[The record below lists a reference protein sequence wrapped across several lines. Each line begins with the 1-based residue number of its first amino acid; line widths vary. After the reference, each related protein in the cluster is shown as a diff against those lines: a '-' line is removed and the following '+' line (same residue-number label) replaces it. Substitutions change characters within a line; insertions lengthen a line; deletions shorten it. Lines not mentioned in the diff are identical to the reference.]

1 MDVVA
6 SWRAALRIA
15 WREARRAKG
24 RSVLV
29 AVMLALPVLALSAAA
44 VTSDMMTLT
53 GAEKATQRMGAA
65 DARIEWP
72 RHRPMMQ
79 LPDPAESYVIVFPD
93 PGPGGQID
101 VNTPEWAAA
110 DQPGTQEEL
119 IEALP
124 GSTVVPV
131 RRGTTVVRTPDGLG
145 QPDAVMVD
153 ATSPLTRGYVE
164 ILAGRAPA
172 APTEVAL
179 TKQAMAWLE
188 AGIGDDV
195 TVVAGETTRP
205 YTVVGQVEFPS
216 LLDSVLLFAYDA
228 DDETVSEWFA
238 LRENSWLVDTPEPIG
253 WDRVLEL
260 NERGMLVASRA
271 VFEHP
276 PADEDVPL
284 RQTEWTGNRLV
295 QPEDLALAVLVGGLA
310 LLEVVLLAGP
320 AFAISARR
328 RQRQLALV
336 AANGGTPAH
345 VRRIVLADGVV
356 LGLLGAGLGLAL
368 GITGAFLARP
378 WFEET
383 IAHVRGGAYRVFP
396 EALVAIAG
404 LAVVTGL
411 LAALVPA
418 FITAR
423 QDVVASLAGRR
434 GITRSRKRW
443 IAVGLAM
450 IVLGAVVT
458 CLGALA
464 ADTVIMLGGLIIGE
478 LGLVLCTPALIGLV
492 ARVGRIVP
500 LAPRI
505 ALRDAARNR
514 AAAAPAIAAVMAAVA
529 GTVALGMYLD
539 SQTAHERNQYQQET
553 PTGTA
558 SVHFGYGGDD
568 WANSPSLAAIEQ
580 AMRTALPVAEV
591 HTVGTVICPDG
602 PEQATCDLQVVA
614 NDQCPQLLAWNNGD
628 QLTTEQRRQA
638 SANPACDTRNL
649 SGTTTTKVID
659 GRALSVL
666 TGASGDDLRAAEQV
680 LASGGVVVRSPLL
693 ITEGK
698 VTVAVIRP
706 DPTVDPE
713 MIGVG
718 RYVPIQDGTQ
728 IPPGHTVEYVT
739 LPGHLLTTGIRTGPA
754 FVTPATVA
762 RLGLVSD
769 ESALVG
775 ATTRAPTTSDEERAR
790 ALLQPL
796 DAFPYIEHGFQ
807 PRYDQTLLVLLA
819 ASAIITIG
827 AASVG
832 TALTAADSRQ
842 DLSTLAAVGASPRLR
857 RGLSVSQSWVIAGLG
872 SILGSAVGLG
882 TAIAVIAM
890 IGQEYETLWPFDGP
904 PTPVMPWST
913 LLITLVLVPAIAVL
927 GAGLFTRSRL
937 PIERRL

>member
-1 MDVVA
+1 MDFVA

-15 WREARRAKG
+15 GREARLAKG
-24 RSVLV
+24 RSALV
-29 AVMLALPVLALSAAA
+29 AVMLAVPVLALTAAA
-44 VTSDMMTLT
+44 VTTDMMSLT

-72 RHRPMMQ
+72 AHRPVMQ
-79 LPDPAESYVIVFPD
+79 LPDPAESHVIIFPD
-93 PGPGGQID
+93 PGPDGEID
-101 VNTPEWAAA
+101 INTPEWATA

-119 IEALP
+119 VEALP

-131 RRGTTVVRTPDGLG
+131 RRGTTVVRTPGGLG
-145 QPDAVMVD
+145 HPDAVMVD
-153 ATSPLTRGYVE
+153 ATNPLTRGYVE
-164 ILAGRAPA
+164 VLAGRAPTT
-172 APTEVAL
+172 PTEVAL
-179 TKQAMAWLE
+179 TNQAMAWLE
-188 AGIGDDV
+188 AGIGDEV
-195 TVVAGETTRP
+195 TVVAGQATRE

-228 DDETVSEWFA
+228 DDTAVSEWFS

-260 NERGMLVASRA
+260 NELGMLVASRA

-276 PADEDVPL
+276 PADEEVPL
-284 RQTEWTGNRLV
+284 RQAGWAGSPLV
-295 QPEDLALAVLVGGLA
+295 RPEDVALAVLVCGLA

-320 AFAISARR
+320 AFAIGARR

-336 AANGGTPAH
+336 AAHGGTPAH
-345 VRRIVLADGVV
+345 LRRIVLADGVV
-356 LGLLGAGLGLAL
+356 LGLLGAGLGIVA
-368 GITGAFLARP
+368 GTAIAFLARP

-383 IAHVRGGAYRVFP
+383 VAHVRGGGWRVFP
-396 EALVAIAG
+396 EALVAIGG

-423 QDVVASLAGRR
+423 QDVVAALAGRR
-434 GITRSRKRW
+434 GVTRSRKRW

-450 IVLGAVVT
+450 IVLGAAVT
-458 CLGALA
+458 CLGTLA
-464 ADTVIMLGGLIIGE
+464 AQTVIMLGGLIIGE

-492 ARVGRIVP
+492 ARVARIVP

-539 SQTAHERNQYQQET
+539 SHTAHRRNQYQQET

-602 PEQATCDLQVVA
+602 PEHATCDLQVVA
-614 NDQCPQLLAWNNGD
+614 NDRCPQLLAWIHGES
-628 QLTTEQRRQA
+628 LTKEQRREA
-638 SANPACDTRNL
+638 GANPACDTRNL
-649 SGTTTTKVID
+649 SGTTTVKVINES
-659 GRALSVL
+659 ALAVL
-666 TGASGDDLRAAEQV
+666 TGASGDDLRAAQEV
-680 LASGGVVVRSPLL
+680 LAAGGVVVRSPLL
-693 ITEGK
+693 ITESE
-698 VTVAVIRP
+698 VTLAVLRP
-706 DPTVDPE
+706 DPAADPDAVIDGE
-713 MIGVG
+713 YQQGRGGVQ
-718 RYVPIQDGTQ
+718 V
-728 IPPGHTVEYVT
+728 PPGHTVSYVA
-739 LPGHLLTTGIRTGPA
+739 LPGHHLTTAVGPGPA
-754 FVTPATVA
+754 FITPATAA
-762 RLGLVSD
+762 RLGLASD
-769 ESALVG
+769 ESSLVG
-775 ATTRAPTTSDEERAR
+775 AITREPTTSDEERAR

-796 DAFPYIEHGFQ
+796 EAFPYIERGFQ
-807 PRYDQTLLVLLA
+807 PQYDQTLLILLA

-872 SILGSAVGLG
+872 SLLG
-882 TAIAVIAM
+882 TAVGIGTAVAVIAM

-913 LLITLVLVPAIAVL
+913 LLITLVVVPGIAVL
-927 GAGLFTRSRL
+927 GAGLLTRSRL